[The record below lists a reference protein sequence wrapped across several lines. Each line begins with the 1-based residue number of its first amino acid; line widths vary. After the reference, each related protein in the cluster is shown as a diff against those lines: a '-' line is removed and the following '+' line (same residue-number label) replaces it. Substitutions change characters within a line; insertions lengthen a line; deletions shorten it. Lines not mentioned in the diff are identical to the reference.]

1 MTEPGPGSSPDIPEL
16 VVPGP
21 HERVQQRLT
30 ELASLLGDQ
39 VALESADGRLTFAD
53 LDTRARALAEELRA
67 AGGEGGTP
75 DRSPIGILAEQCA
88 DSVVAMYG
96 IMETGRPHVVLD
108 VLLPEARVAQIVE
121 CAGIRTILADDDRQ
135 KVAATLPGVR
145 EVRSLVPGGD
155 TPVPAPEEKSM
166 LDSPASLA
174 FTSGTTGAPKG
185 VVYTHRTVLA
195 IGYTG
200 RVALGTRPGE
210 RVALVLPQA
219 FAAGQIVATG
229 ALLNGATLCIRD
241 PRVGGID
248 DLAAWVDAARVTV
261 LVATPSLARS
271 LVGGLPDG
279 AVLGPVR
286 LLVTCGE
293 QLFGADITAF
303 RPHLRPDTV
312 VMNWLGSS
320 ETEALTCYPVGS
332 GDPVPDGVVPA
343 GRVLPLRELQL
354 LGPEGRTVP
363 PGEPGILHVVSAH
376 MSTGYWA
383 DPAGTARVF
392 EQLPDGRTRFRSGD
406 RGSLGTD
413 GILRLHGRADDAVK
427 VRGYL
432 VEPAEV
438 EAALRGL
445 PDVLDAVVR
454 GRPGA
459 AGDNRLVAW
468 VVPDPGKPRPTPVAL
483 RKAIGGLL
491 PDYMVPRDVV
501 LLDDVPRNERGKV
514 AVSALPEPQLRSE
527 PVPPATPTEAA
538 LERIWS
544 TLLQLD
550 HIGRDESFTA
560 LGGDSLAVEEMLA
573 AVEDQFGAS
582 ATAGD
587 VVAHATLAEFA
598 ALVDTRQAG
607 RRRQG
612 TPVVSLR
619 PASAGVPVFCFP
631 AIGAT
636 ASSLRALA
644 DLLDGDHPVYAFDG
658 TGPAAP
664 GLGMERAARRCT
676 ATIEELV
683 GEGAVALVGH
693 GLGGLLAL
701 RVGHI
706 LQAGGHQVV
715 LLTLIDTPVPAA
727 GPARP
732 RLAALRAGLS
742 RGAGRTGSGPRP
754 SRRTGGPRGVYRALS
769 GLYGEGVARFHR
781 PDPWYGRALVLL
793 PHDGPHD
800 VADYEALVQGQHEI
814 HRLAADG
821 AGALAAA
828 PAREVASRVSEVL
841 AAAERD

>member
-1 MTEPGPGSSPDIPEL
+1 M
-16 VVPGP
+16 
-21 HERVQQRLT
+21 QQRLS
-30 ELASLLGDQ
+30 ELAAVLGDQ
-39 VALESADGRLTFAD
+39 VALESTDGRLTFAD
-53 LDTRARALAEELRA
+53 LDARARALAAALRGTA
-67 AGGEGGTP
+67 GEGGTP
-75 DRSPIGILAEQCA
+75 DRSPIGIYAEQCV
-88 DSVVAMYG
+88 DSVAAMFG

-108 VLLPEARVAQIVE
+108 ALLPEARVAQIVE
-121 CAGIRTILADDDRQ
+121 CAGIRKILADDTRQ
-135 KVAATLPGVR
+135 DVAAGLPRVR
-145 EVRSLVPGGD
+145 EIRSLVPAAD
-155 TPVPAPEEKSM
+155 TAVPAPETGSL

-195 IGYTG
+195 TGHTG
-200 RVALGTRPGE
+200 RAAVGARPGD

-219 FAAGQIVATG
+219 FAAGQIVVNG

-241 PRVGGID
+241 PRVRGID
-248 DLAAWVDAARVTV
+248 DLVEWVDAAGVTV

-279 AVLGPVR
+279 AVLETVR

-293 QLFGADITAF
+293 QLFGGDITAF
-303 RPHLRPDTV
+303 RPHLRPDAV

-354 LGPEGRTVP
+354 LGPDGRTVQ

-383 DPAGTARVF
+383 DPEGTARVF
-392 EQLPDGRTRFRSGD
+392 EHLPDGRTRFRSGD
-406 RGSLGTD
+406 RGSIGTD

-459 AGDNRLVAW
+459 AGDSRLVAW
-468 VVPDPGKPRPTPVAL
+468 VVPDPGGPRTTPVAL
-483 RKAIGGLL
+483 RKAVGELL

-501 LLDDVPRNERGKV
+501 LLDELPRNERGKV
-514 AVSALPEPQLRSE
+514 ALSALPEPQQRSE
-527 PVPPATPTEAA
+527 PVPPETATEAA
-538 LERIWS
+538 LERVWAA
-544 TLLQLD
+544 LLRLD
-550 HIGRDESFTA
+550 HVGRAESFSA

-573 AVEDQFGAS
+573 AVEDRFGAS

-587 VVAHATLAEFA
+587 VVAHPTLAEFA
-598 ALVDTRQAG
+598 ALIDARQGG

-612 TPVVSLR
+612 TRVVSLR
-619 PASAGVPVFCFP
+619 PASAGAAVFCFP
-631 AIGAT
+631 TMGAT

-644 DLLDGDHPVYAFDG
+644 DLLDGDHSVYAFDG

-664 GLGMERAARRCT
+664 GLRDLSMDRAARRCA

-683 GEGAVALVGH
+683 GDGAVALVGH
-693 GLGGLLAL
+693 GLGALLAL

-706 LQAGGHQVV
+706 LQADGRQVV
-715 LLTLIDTPVPAA
+715 LLTLIDPPVPPAARPSGERPAA
-727 GPARP
+727 GPARS
-732 RLAALRAGLS
+732 RLVTLRAGL
-742 RGAGRTGSGPRP
+742 RKGAGRTGGAH
-754 SRRTGGPRGVYRALS
+754 GVRRALT

-781 PDPWYGRALVLL
+781 ADPWFGRALVLV
-793 PHDGPHD
+793 PHDGPD
-800 VADYEALVQGQHEI
+800 ELGDYEALVRGQCEI
-814 HRLAADG
+814 QRLAADG
-821 AGALAAA
+821 AGVLEADWAVEVAGWMSGALAAA
-828 PAREVASRVSEVL
+828 EKG
-841 AAAERD
+841 